1 MKSTRVVA
9 TRVRGGRCEADWIG
23 PRGEPRCSLE
33 DRGCQGMVLTTVS
46 DTCGKDGSAA
56 VRRRRSNGTKHRP
69 VCLGVLV
76 QEPMHDPFAHDKDA
90 EVPRDFG
97 WRGINPPVGCKQARP
112 SSKPFA
118 ASAIS
123 PGPFRGWGRH
133 PLACIHTQREPV
145 VPPAG
150 TGTEYR
156 RPQAVSWHLAALR
169 AKASG
174 DRSRID
180 GSTSI
185 NRTATSAIRWSN
197 DLPALQAVIGPCR
210 TRTPLQKGTRAG
222 ESRRAREVCPAVGSS
237 RRGRGRL
244 GRQFALGRRRG
255 VLDVRPEVRLDGP
268 RLPAAASLTGCVP
281 LQSG

>member
-1 MKSTRVVA
+1 M
-9 TRVRGGRCEADWIG
+9 RGGWKR
-23 PRGEPRCSLE
+23 
-33 DRGCQGMVLTTVS
+33 
-46 DTCGKDGSAA
+46 GSAPSPIK
-56 VRRRRSNGTKHRP
+56 RNRP
-69 VCLGVLV
+69 PSGLPRVLM
-76 QEPMHDPFAHDKDA
+76 QEPMHDPSAHDKGA
-90 EVPRDFG
+90 EAPQGFG

-145 VPPAG
+145 FSPAG

-169 AKASG
+169 ARRQETARG
-174 DRSRID
+174 WTGTPRSAEPRRARFD
-180 GSTSI
+180 GAMTFSPCQP
-185 NRTATSAIRWSN
+185 RSA
-197 DLPALQAVIGPCR
+197 
-210 TRTPLQKGTRAG
+210 RAG
-222 ESRRAREVCPAVGSS
+222 RAHRCRRERALGSPAGAREVCPAVGSS
-237 RRGRGRL
+237 RRGRGRR

-255 VLDVRPEVRLDGP
+255 VLEVRPDAP
-268 RLPAAASLTGCVP
+268 RLPAAASSTGCVP

>member
-1 MKSTRVVA
+1 MREGWK
-9 TRVRGGRCEADWIG
+9 RGAAPSPIKRNRAPSGLARAL
-23 PRGEPRCSLE
+23 P
-33 DRGCQGMVLTTVS
+33 T
-46 DTCGKDGSAA
+46 AA
-56 VRRRRSNGTKHRP
+56 V
-69 VCLGVLV
+69 
-76 QEPMHDPFAHDKDA
+76 HDPSAHDKGA
-90 EVPRDFG
+90 EAPQGFG

-123 PGPFRGWGRH
+123 PDPFRGWGRH

-156 RPQAVSWHLAALR
+156 QPQAVSWHLAALR

-174 DRSRID
+174 DRSWMD
-180 GSTSI
+180 GNTSI
-185 NRTATSAIRWSN
+185 NGTAASAIRRSN
-197 DLPALQAVIGPCR
+197 DLLALQAVIGLCR

-222 ESRRAREVCPAVGSS
+222 ESRGAREVCPAVGSS
-237 RRGRGRL
+237 QRGRGRR
-244 GRQFALGRRRG
+244 GRQFALGSRRG
-255 VLDVRPEVRLDGP
+255 GPDVRTEVRLDGP
-268 RLPAAASLTGCVP
+268 CLPAAASSTGCVP

>member
-1 MKSTRVVA
+1 MEARQRAVA
-9 TRVRGGRCEADWIG
+9 DQT
-23 PRGEPRCSLE
+23 EPN
-33 DRGCQGMVLTTVS
+33 
-46 DTCGKDGSAA
+46 A
-56 VRRRRSNGTKHRP
+56 VRFGPSSDARADARP
-69 VCLGVLV
+69 S
-76 QEPMHDPFAHDKDA
+76 AHDKGA
-90 EVPRDFG
+90 EAPKDFG

-156 RPQAVSWHLAALR
+156 GPQAVSWHLAALR

-174 DRSRID
+174 DRSRMD

-185 NRTATSAIRWSN
+185 NGTATDAIRWSN
-197 DLPALQAVIGPCR
+197 DLLVLQAVIGSCR

-222 ESRRAREVCPAVGSS
+222 ESRGVREVCPAVGSS
-237 RRGRGRL
+237 RRGRGRR
-244 GRQFALGRRRG
+244 GRQLALGRRRRG
-255 VLDVRPEVRLDGP
+255 LDAP
-268 RLPAAASLTGCVP
+268 RLLAAASSIGCVA

>member
-1 MKSTRVVA
+1 MEARQRAVA
-9 TRVRGGRCEADWIG
+9 DQT
-23 PRGEPRCSLE
+23 EPP
-33 DRGCQGMVLTTVS
+33 
-46 DTCGKDGSAA
+46 A
-56 VRRRRSNGTKHRP
+56 VRFAPSAGAGTDARSVCPRQRRRSPAR
-69 VCLGVLV
+69 LRL
-76 QEPMHDPFAHDKDA
+76 
-90 EVPRDFG
+90 
-97 WRGINPPVGCKQARP
+97 RGINPPVGCKQARP

-145 VPPAG
+145 FSPAG

-174 DRSRID
+174 DRSRMD

-185 NRTATSAIRWSN
+185 NGTATDAIRWSN
-197 DLPALQAVIGPCR
+197 DLLVLQAVIGSCR

-222 ESRRAREVCPAVGSS
+222 ESRGVREVCPAVGSS
-237 RRGRGRL
+237 RRGRGRR
-244 GRQFALGRRRG
+244 GRQLALGRRRRG
-255 VLDVRPEVRLDGP
+255 LDAP
-268 RLPAAASLTGCVP
+268 RLLAAASSIGCVA

>member
-1 MKSTRVVA
+1 MEARQRAVA
-9 TRVRGGRCEADWIG
+9 DQT
-23 PRGEPRCSLE
+23 EPP
-33 DRGCQGMVLTTVS
+33 
-46 DTCGKDGSAA
+46 A
-56 VRRRRSNGTKHRP
+56 VRFAPSAGAGTDARSVCPRQRRRSPAR
-69 VCLGVLV
+69 LRL
-76 QEPMHDPFAHDKDA
+76 
-90 EVPRDFG
+90 
-97 WRGINPPVGCKQARP
+97 RGINPPVGCKQARP

-145 VPPAG
+145 LSPAG

-174 DRSRID
+174 DRSRMD
-180 GSTSI
+180 RSTSI
-185 NRTATSAIRWSN
+185 SGIAASAIRWNN
-197 DLPALQAVIGPCR
+197 DLLALQAVIGQCG

-222 ESRRAREVCPAVGSS
+222 ESRGVREVCPAVGSS
-237 RRGRGRL
+237 RRGRGKR
-244 GRQFALGRRRG
+244 GRQLAFGDRRRG
-255 VLDVRPEVRLDGP
+255 LGAAG
-268 RLPAAASLTGCVP
+268 LPVAVSTGSVP

>member
-1 MKSTRVVA
+1 MEARQRAVA
-9 TRVRGGRCEADWIG
+9 DQT
-23 PRGEPRCSLE
+23 EPP
-33 DRGCQGMVLTTVS
+33 
-46 DTCGKDGSAA
+46 A
-56 VRRRRSNGTKHRP
+56 VRFAPSAGAGTDARSVCPRQRRRSPAR
-69 VCLGVLV
+69 LRL
-76 QEPMHDPFAHDKDA
+76 
-90 EVPRDFG
+90 
-97 WRGINPPVGCKQARP
+97 RGINPPVGCKQARP

-145 VPPAG
+145 VSPAG

-174 DRSRID
+174 DRSRMD
-180 GSTSI
+180 ANTSI
-185 NRTATSAIRWSN
+185 SGTASSAIRWSN
-197 DLPALQAVIGPCR
+197 DLLALWPSRASR
-210 TRTPLQKGTRAG
+210 TRTPVQKGTRAG
-222 ESRRAREVCPAVGSS
+222 ESRGVREVCPAVGSS

-244 GRQFALGRRRG
+244 ERQFALGRRRA
-255 VLDVRPEVRLDGP
+255 VLEVRPDAP
-268 RLPAAASLTGCVP
+268 RLPAAASSIGSVP

>member
-1 MKSTRVVA
+1 MEARQRAVA
-9 TRVRGGRCEADWIG
+9 DQT
-23 PRGEPRCSLE
+23 EPP
-33 DRGCQGMVLTTVS
+33 
-46 DTCGKDGSAA
+46 A
-56 VRRRRSNGTKHRP
+56 VRFAPSAGAGTDARSVCPRQRRRSPAR
-69 VCLGVLV
+69 LRL
-76 QEPMHDPFAHDKDA
+76 
-90 EVPRDFG
+90 
-97 WRGINPPVGCKQARP
+97 RGINPPVGCKQARP

-145 VPPAG
+145 LSPAG

-174 DRSRID
+174 DRSRMD
-180 GSTSI
+180 A
-185 NRTATSAIRWSN
+185 NTAISGTASSAIRWSN
-197 DLPALQAVIGPCR
+197 DLLALWPSRASR

-222 ESRRAREVCPAVGSS
+222 ESRGVREVCPAVGSS
-237 RRGRGRL
+237 RRGRGKR
-244 GRQFALGRRRG
+244 GRQLAFGDRRRG
-255 VLDVRPEVRLDGP
+255 LGAAG
-268 RLPAAASLTGCVP
+268 LPVAVSTGSVP

>member
-1 MKSTRVVA
+1 MREGWKR
-9 TRVRGGRCEADWIG
+9 
-23 PRGEPRCSLE
+23 
-33 DRGCQGMVLTTVS
+33 
-46 DTCGKDGSAA
+46 GSAPSPIK
-56 VRRRRSNGTKHRP
+56 RNRP
-69 VCLGVLV
+69 PSGLPRVLV
-76 QEPMHDPFAHDKDA
+76 QEPMHAPSAHDKGA
-90 EVPRDFG
+90 EAPQGFG

-145 VPPAG
+145 FSPAG

-174 DRSRID
+174 DRSRMD
-180 GSTSI
+180 ANTSI
-185 NRTATSAIRWSN
+185 SGTASSAIRWSN
-197 DLPALQAVIGPCR
+197 DLLVLQAVIGSCR

-222 ESRRAREVCPAVGSS
+222 ESRGVREVCPAVGSS
-237 RRGRGRL
+237 RRGRGKR
-244 GRQFALGRRRG
+244 GRQLAFGDRRRG
-255 VLDVRPEVRLDGP
+255 RGAAG
-268 RLPAAASLTGCVP
+268 LPVAVSTGCVP